1 MLNLDS
7 LKDVV
12 GNDEDLMAEL
22 LVQFLTI
29 TQNDMRMLQDAVAA
43 ESARDI
49 ASLAHRIKGSCYV
62 VGANRLAELL
72 GDLEQH
78 GLNDNRDEFPV
89 LSKQATEEFSLVRKE
104 IETLIP

>member
-12 GNDEDLMAEL
+12 GDDEDLMADL
-22 LVQFLTI
+22 LAQFLTI

-43 ESARDI
+43 DSARDI
-49 ASLAHRIKGSCYV
+49 ASLSHRIKGSCYV
-62 VGANRLAELL
+62 IGATRLAELL

-78 GLNDNRDEFPV
+78 GLHDNRDEFST
-89 LSKQATEEFSLVRKE
+89 LSKQATEEFALIRKE
-104 IETLIP
+104 IQALLP